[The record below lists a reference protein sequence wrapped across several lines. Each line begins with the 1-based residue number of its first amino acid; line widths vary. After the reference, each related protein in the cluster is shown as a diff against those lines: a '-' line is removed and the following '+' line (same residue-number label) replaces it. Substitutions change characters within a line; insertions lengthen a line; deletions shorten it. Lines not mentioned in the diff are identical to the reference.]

1 MADLRAKF
9 VEYQELGAEIKQIQQ
24 QLLIIENQAAE
35 LDGFVSDLDEMESL
49 QDAEVLV
56 PLINGVFAK
65 ARLHDAKQLLVNV
78 GSQIIVPKNAE
89 STKKLL
95 KEQRINLIEFRERLI
110 ELLQDKAHIAIALEQ
125 ELVQA
130 KDNV

>member
-1 MADLRAKF
+1 M
-9 VEYQELGAEIKQIQQ
+9 
-24 QLLIIENQAAE
+24 LIIENQAAE